1 MEKKTKLFGQNYVPA
16 YAEKYFDLPWYERD
30 LMRCY
35 SYLDYKDMSDDPDNY
50 FQHKNVINFDLI
62 HHECRGDP
70 FLKSGKEYKTT
81 SSDNFE
87 KYPES
92 EKNKTLSSVFR
103 NKRDDLWVK
112 HDLMIEPF
120 KKYFIFL

>member
-35 SYLDYKDMSDDPDNY
+35 SYLDYKDMSDDPD
-50 FQHKNVINFDLI
+50 
-62 HHECRGDP
+62 HECRGDP

-81 SSDNFE
+81 SSDHFE